1 MRDEYSAGHEQHAG
15 REQQAGR
22 RLWARQPLGRRA
34 RWAVPAGAVV
44 AVAAVVAGTS
54 LAAGAQAAAP
64 NLPTRTAAELLS
76 DTQQAAGPG
85 PMTATVSET
94 ANLGLPSIP
103 GITDSAAGAA
113 GPDGSGPASGLS
125 LLTGTHSFNLWYAN
139 PTHVRVAEPV
149 QLGESDL
156 RRDGQ
161 QLWLWSSK
169 TQTATHVVLPAQPR
183 RHAAGP
189 AITTPSTPPTPEQ
202 AARQVLAA
210 VGPTTTVSV
219 QRNIRIAGQDAYQ
232 LALAPKNA
240 GSLIGQVRIAIDAS
254 KYLPLRVQ
262 VFARGASSPA
272 FQVGFTALS
281 FGQPAASNFSFT
293 PPPGAKVKTVHVPA
307 GPAAAPGALPGSQR
321 LATKRSGSLSP
332 VTGGVRPT
340 SGTGQPTVL
349 GHSWLSVLVFPAGGP
364 VGIPTAHPS
373 AIKTTGARF
382 PQAMIRHFKL
392 SAGNEQVVVD
402 PRTGQIVQAAQTQQG
417 PGSPVQFSS
426 PASAGPDSDILGL
439 LLKATTPVHGTWGS
453 GRLLHTTLFSA
464 LITSKGPVL
473 VGAVTPSVLYGDAAG
488 LK

>member
-1 MRDEYSAGHEQHAG
+1 MRDEYSAGRG
-15 REQQAGR
+15 PQAGR
-22 RLWARQPLGRRA
+22 RLWAGQPLGRRA
-34 RWAVPAGAVV
+34 RWAVPAGAAV

-64 NLPTRTAAELLS
+64 TLPTRTAAELLA
-76 DTQQAAGPG
+76 DTQAAGPG
-85 PMTATVSET
+85 PMTGTVSET
-94 ANLGLPSIP
+94 AHLGLPSIP

-149 QLGESDL
+149 QLGESDV

-169 TQTATHVVLPAQPR
+169 SQTATHVILPAQPR
-183 RHAAGP
+183 RQAVA
-189 AITTPSTPPTPEQ
+189 TPSTPLTPEQ

-210 VGPTTTVSV
+210 VGPTTAVSL

-417 PGSPVQFSS
+417 PGSPVVFNSS
-426 PASAGPDSDILGL
+426 ASAGPDADILGL
-439 LLKATTPVHGTWGS
+439 LLKATTPVHGAWGS
-453 GRLLHTTLFSA
+453 GRLLRTTLLSV
-464 LITSKGPVL
+464 LITSKGTVL
-473 VGAVTPSVLYGDAAG
+473 VGAVTPSVLYADAAG